1 MSLRF
6 SYKVGIFHVL
16 FLFFFSYKFGLAIR
30 ITPSIL
36 GKHSDFFL
44 FGLFIFL
51 PARDSKQSRTVLL
64 SSEIACLASVLS
76 IFDFVLFK
84 HWMLLEHTF

>member
-1 MSLRF
+1 M
-6 SYKVGIFHVL
+6 
-16 FLFFFSYKFGLAIR
+16 FFFTGFFPYKFGLAIR

-36 GKHSDFFL
+36 GEHSDFFW

-64 SSEIACLASVLS
+64 SSEIACLVSVLS
-76 IFDFVLFK
+76 ICDFVLFK